1 MSAQILGV
9 VLSFASVDGQELALT
24 VSLSEPSAA
33 VLEWGDKTQTSEES
47 ARILTFRGLPVP
59 VREPVR
65 YELRVPGLAPLIE
78 TVEPPVLDGKVRAAL
93 YGDNRDGPGP
103 HAIIVAQMARAHPS
117 VIVHT
122 GDVVRMME
130 DEEGWDS
137 YLATT
142 FPLARRVPT
151 ILALGNH
158 ELSSMRQHSSVART
172 KILSHVPTAFDAIAS
187 ELETPRGVF
196 HVRVGPA
203 VFISLDSNS
212 DFGPGSPQ
220 LAFVDRVLTE
230 KGDATLSFIAMHH
243 GPLSAGPHGGHP
255 SGGALLEMMK
265 KHHVTAVLSGHDH
278 VYQRTVDDGIVSIV
292 SGGGGAP
299 LYTRERPMEGVEA
312 FSSTYNWVQMDL
324 EGPAAKISAF
334 ALEGTLLDQAV
345 IAPVPESRPHHGV
358 TASWLALLAGQL
370 LVLIA
375 LARIVVRWGG
385 AVR

>member
-212 DFGPGSPQ
+212 DFGRFP
-220 LAFVDRVLTE
+220 
-230 KGDATLSFIAMHH
+230 
-243 GPLSAGPHGGHP
+243 
-255 SGGALLEMMK
+255 
-265 KHHVTAVLSGHDH
+265 
-278 VYQRTVDDGIVSIV
+278 SIV
-292 SGGGGAP
+292 GARAAP
-299 LYTRERPMEGVEA
+299 RKPIDWSRASAPSRNLPRTPESASPKRDSSASLLVRKLFDVASTYA
-312 FSSTYNWVQMDL
+312 ASST
-324 EGPAAKISAF
+324 
-334 ALEGTLLDQAV
+334 
-345 IAPVPESRPHHGV
+345 
-358 TASWLALLAGQL
+358 
-370 LVLIA
+370 LVLP
-375 LARIVVRWGG
+375 
-385 AVR
+385 